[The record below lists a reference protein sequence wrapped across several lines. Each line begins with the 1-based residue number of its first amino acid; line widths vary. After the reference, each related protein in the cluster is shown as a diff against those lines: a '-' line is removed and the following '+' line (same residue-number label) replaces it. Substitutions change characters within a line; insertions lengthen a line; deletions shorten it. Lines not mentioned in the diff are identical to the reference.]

1 MKKLKEEV
9 LSWIDS
15 ASQEN
20 RRSVS
25 QWVYADDGKLFIR
38 LTNRYINN
46 EVIPSIDVAN
56 IEIDEEYQGKGL
68 FKELLSEIEIK
79 AEQLGR
85 CVYVESVLNDMLINV
100 LPRYGYEEVH
110 GSIPPSFVK
119 LKNEVKAKVFKI

>member
-1 MKKLKEEV
+1 M
-9 LSWIDS
+9 
-15 ASQEN
+15 
-20 RRSVS
+20 
-25 QWVYADDGKLFIR
+25 
-38 LTNRYINN
+38 TNRYINN